1 MTANIWPFLPPVDQE
16 TACARRSPEY
26 ETDRKDESEIAIGS
40 CGRRRRQWRGT
51 CEQGKRLGIE
61 YRRAGT
67 LDDPAI
73 QHVTLSIDTEAEIND
88 AHRALGVRRI
98 ALEARKASDEG
109 LLPAGNRWSQ
119 LRRRWDCGSRGR
131 LLELRLGLRGPLL
144 GGLLLGGLLLCIHRA
159 RSDQR
164 CGASQCHHEAVQ
176 APGET
181 VDVEIQRIV
190 VAVGDLR
197 VNRGME
203 RGNEPT
209 FGAYAGDNINE
220 REPIVLSGGE
230 GGVGRSRVVAMS
242 GYAPSWLNE
251 FVVQE

>member
-98 ALEARKASDEG
+98 ALEARKASDER
-109 LLPAGNRWSQ
+109 LLPVGNHCSQ
-119 LRRRWDCGSRGR
+119 LRRRWDCGSRER
-131 LLELRLGLRGPLL
+131 LLELRLGLH
-144 GGLLLGGLLLCIHRA
+144 GLLLGGLLLLCIHRA

-164 CGASQCHHEAVQ
+164 CGPSQCHHQAVQ

-181 VDVEIQRIV
+181 VDVEI
-190 VAVGDLR
+190 
-197 VNRGME
+197 
-203 RGNEPT
+203 
-209 FGAYAGDNINE
+209 
-220 REPIVLSGGE
+220 
-230 GGVGRSRVVAMS
+230 
-242 GYAPSWLNE
+242 
-251 FVVQE
+251 